1 MDEEHYSDIAPF
13 EQNIFDIK
21 MRALV
26 EEPGFIHAIR
36 YIMPD
41 IDYDNFAKQ
50 LLSVHS
56 TTEFQHVV
64 MRPFLERLANNTTA
78 AITSSGLDNIDRTHA
93 HVFITNHRD
102 IVLDASFL
110 NLCFMRNDLA
120 TTEIALGDN
129 LLIYDWIE
137 SLVKL
142 NKGFIVKRNLR
153 LTKAFEAAKHLSAYI
168 RHCIVDK
175 ETSIWIAQREGRAK
189 DSNDRTQESLI
200 KMLGMSAAEGET
212 LLDALMK
219 LHLTPT
225 AIAYE
230 YDPTDYLKV
239 REYLH
244 KRRDPEFRKSPHDDL
259 LSMETGILGFKGRVH
274 FAISECINQRLVRD
288 SAGITD
294 KNDLVRL
301 VCHIIDECIHGSYYI
316 YPINYV
322 AYDILNRCDRFADRY
337 TDAERSDAEAYF
349 DRQIAKVD
357 VADITEEERGYMMSM
372 LLTMYA
378 NPLINQLAA
387 RGE

>member
-41 IDYDNFAKQ
+41 IDYDGFAKQ
-50 LLSVHS
+50 LLSVHN

-64 MRPFLERLANNTTA
+64 MRPFLERLAANTTA
-78 AITSSGLDNIDRTHA
+78 SISSSGLDNIDRTHA

-110 NLCFMRNDLA
+110 NLCFMRNNLA

-200 KMLGMSAAEGET
+200 KMLGMSAAVGES
-212 LLDALMK
+212 LLDAIMK

-274 FAISECINQRLVRD
+274 FAVSECINQRLVRD

-294 KNDLVRL
+294 KNELVRL

-322 AYDILNRCDRFADRY
+322 AYDMLNRCDRFADRY
-337 TDAERSDAEAYF
+337 TAAERSEAEAYF
-349 DRQIAKVD
+349 DRQIAKVEVPD
-357 VADITEEERGYMMSM
+357 VTDEECGYMMSM